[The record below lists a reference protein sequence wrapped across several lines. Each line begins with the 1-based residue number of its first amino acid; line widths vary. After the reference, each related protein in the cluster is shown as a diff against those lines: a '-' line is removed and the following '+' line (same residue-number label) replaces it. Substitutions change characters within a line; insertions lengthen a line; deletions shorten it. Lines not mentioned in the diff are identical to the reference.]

1 MRSIIIENK
10 KVFTEKLFIGNDF
23 DNFLV
28 SDVEI
33 CMGNTFTISRKINK
47 SFYTDEELAEMTE
60 MDYVNW
66 AHIKPICFGIIKGKK
81 LPTKFK
87 MVFQLSK
94 DNLEKT
100 LESSGL
106 SYTTEDVNALFLNIR
121 FEKDVLVCTT
131 GLSMKEF
138 TMDKSLEEYWDK
150 TVQKFIDTKF

>member
-33 CMGNTFTISRKINK
+33 CMGNTFTISGKINK